1 MRKKVRLFNSEDLEV
16 EGGLTMSNDKAVTTY
31 KMVVHN
37 HMYFMLQTKSFTKTD
52 PTSGIEEESE
62 WEFLRMRAN
71 QKAHPDMPEQTIFN
85 LHHETYFLEKV
96 VTSKQKL
103 LYTVGKDYND
113 DRTKEGI
120 FLKMWNI
127 ESLIDKKPSC
137 KSHYISSVANLT
149 CFIIRCEAKRP

>member
-71 QKAHPDMPEQTIFN
+71 QKAHPDMPE
-85 LHHETYFLEKV
+85 
-96 VTSKQKL
+96 
-103 LYTVGKDYND
+103 
-113 DRTKEGI
+113 
-120 FLKMWNI
+120 
-127 ESLIDKKPSC
+127 
-137 KSHYISSVANLT
+137 
-149 CFIIRCEAKRP
+149 